1 MARSR
6 HRRATAST
14 SRRTGAAPPTVRPPL
29 ERMQRIHLLLKE
41 GRCPSANQIARELEV
56 CSKTIHRDLAFM
68 RDRLNLPIEYDPRR
82 WGYYYTEDVSSF
94 PALQI
99 TEGELFALLVA
110 AKAVEAYRGTVF
122 EKPLMSALRKM
133 AAGLPETVS
142 VHWADWEQTVSFRT
156 SAEPVWNLGI
166 FNRLAQAVA
175 ARQRLRILY
184 RKPRTARPEW
194 RTIDPWHLANING
207 EWYLFAY
214 DHLRKAVRTFVPS
227 RVHQIEAT
235 GETFP
240 RPARF
245 SLERELRDSFGV
257 HSAQG
262 TFDVRVR
269 FTSEVA
275 DYIREKRWHPSQQ
288 LRDLPGGGVEL
299 RLRLSSL
306 VEVQRWILS
315 WGGEAVPLAPP
326 ELAASIAHAARRL
339 ASHLEGVDSA
349 GARGRPD

>member
-6 HRRATAST
+6 PR
-14 SRRTGAAPPTVRPPL
+14 RRTVAASRSAGTTGPTVRPPL

-41 GRCPSANQIARELEV
+41 GRHPSANQIARELEV
-56 CSKTIHRDLAFM
+56 CAKTVHRDLAFM
-68 RDRLNLPIEYDPRR
+68 RDRLNLPIAYDPQR

-110 AKAVEAYRGTVF
+110 EKAVEAYRGTVF

-133 AAGLPETVS
+133 AASLPDSIS
-142 VHWADWEQTVSFRT
+142 VHWADWEQTVSFRH
-156 SAEPVWNLGI
+156 SAEPVWNLEI

-175 ARQRLRILY
+175 GRRRLRILY
-184 RKPRTARPEW
+184 RKPRAARPEW
-194 RTIDPWHLANING
+194 RVIDPWHLANING

-214 DHLRKAVRTFVPS
+214 DHLRQAVRTFVPS
-227 RVHQIEAT
+227 RVQQAEPT

-240 RPARF
+240 RPERF

-262 TFDVRVR
+262 AFDVRVR
-269 FTSEVA
+269 FTPQVA
-275 DYIREKRWHPSQQ
+275 DYIREKRWHASQQ
-288 LRDLPGGGVEL
+288 LKELPDGGVEL

-306 VEVQRWILS
+306 VEIERWILS
-315 WGGEAVPLAPP
+315 WGGEAIPLAPP
-326 ELAASIAHAARRL
+326 ELVASIGRAARRL
-339 ASHLEGVDSA
+339 ARRVT
-349 GARGRPD
+349 GRKRD